1 VVKRKTIVLLIF
13 KYFPY
18 GGLQRDFLEVAK
30 ELLNRNLK
38 VKVLAGS
45 WQGEK
50 PSNLH
55 IKELHNKGLTNHGKN
70 IDFYKKAKVELE
82 KIKPDL
88 VFGFNK
94 MPGLHVY
101 LAADTCFKHFS
112 KRKNRLS
119 RFLPRYKAFID
130 YESAVFRKESKTKSL
145 VLNKKQKQ
153 EFCNEYETNESRLVL
168 IPPGLSSKWRKK
180 IKRNNF
186 RKNLKL
192 KEKSTLML
200 FVGSSFYRKGLDRA
214 IRCLAHLEES
224 RKQEIYLI
232 IAGEDEKSPFL
243 KLANK
248 LGLQDK
254 VIFLGPREDIQEIM
268 YSCDLLIHPAREEAA
283 GNVII
288 ESMISELP
296 ILTSEE
302 VGFSSYVDKY
312 NAGNVVPEPFDQNHL
327 DNLAQSMVSN
337 SQLES
342 YKSNLK
348 ELRNDDFFFSRFHF
362 IGDFIEKE
370 LYE

>member
-1 VVKRKTIVLLIF
+1 MSEISQRHLI
-13 KYFPY
+13 
-18 GGLQRDFLEVAK
+18 
-30 ELLNRNLK
+30 
-38 VKVLAGS
+38 
-45 WQGEK
+45 
-50 PSNLH
+50 
-55 IKELHNKGLTNHGKN
+55 
-70 IDFYKKAKVELE
+70 
-82 KIKPDL
+82 
-88 VFGFNK
+88 
-94 MPGLHVY
+94 
-101 LAADTCFKHFS
+101 
-112 KRKNRLS
+112 
-119 RFLPRYKAFID
+119 AFID

-224 RKQEIYLI
+224 RKQEISLI